1 MKNKKKWEQNGKVLY
16 IQFIFSSKPIFF
28 LRLVAWF
35 PLSHPVCSRPLHQFF
50 LLLVRE
56 TSKAL
61 KKIYQVLKNIYSFY
75 SSGIKE
81 EVGDT
86 WAQVPSIS
94 NRHSTDINGKSHIQ
108 YFMEIFA
115 SILFF
120 QVILIGLLAKAY
132 IHNTSVF
139 VNFICLNIVK

>member
-1 MKNKKKWEQNGKVLY
+1 M
-16 IQFIFSSKPIFF
+16 
-28 LRLVAWF
+28 
-35 PLSHPVCSRPLHQFF
+35 
-50 LLLVRE
+50 RE